1 MCIYSIKEIYVIEPN
16 KAALNYRN
24 IWRSFSGTVALKVR
38 AGGSEIPGI
47 ISVLGSGSLAAI
59 GTISPSLDTS
69 VQTNRNKV
77 YIAQGGLYCKGY
89 NPKGFDGIYG
99 SGMIEK
105 VREFETD
112 AGFISTTGNITP
124 KLLKA
129 ILNTENFRLDEEKG
143 DHQIRTIQQALNRSY
158 SNYMDL
164 IPCNGIYGKFTNK
177 GLIRALQH
185 EIGET
190 VDGVFGSGTMSKC
203 PTIKR
208 GGAASKSVVPS
219 NKSFN
224 FFI

>member
-1 MCIYSIKEIYVIEPN
+1 MD
-16 KAALNYRN
+16 
-24 IWRSFSGTVALKVR
+24 LKVLEVQKWLNLTYGNHPDFPAVTEDGLTGNSTIKALIR
-38 AGGSEIPGI
+38 GLQIEAGVKVDG
-47 ISVLGSGSLAAI
+47 VLGSGSLAAI

-158 SNYMDL
+158 SN
-164 IPCNGIYGKFTNK
+164 
-177 GLIRALQH
+177 
-185 EIGET
+185 
-190 VDGVFGSGTMSKC
+190 
-203 PTIKR
+203 
-208 GGAASKSVVPS
+208 
-219 NKSFN
+219 
-224 FFI
+224 